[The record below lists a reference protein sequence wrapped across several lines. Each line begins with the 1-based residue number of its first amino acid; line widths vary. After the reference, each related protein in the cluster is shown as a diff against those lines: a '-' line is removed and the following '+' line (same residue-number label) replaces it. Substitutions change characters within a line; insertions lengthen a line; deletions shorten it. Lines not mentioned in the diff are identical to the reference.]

1 MFCDISDVDEYIVVS
16 CVRVLYKVEK
26 EKNSK
31 IYNVDK
37 LYIILFN
44 AIKF

>member
-1 MFCDISDVDEYIVVS
+1 MFCDISDVDDIVVS